1 MARLRAGAPITY
13 ITKLSGSSPY
23 ITKVTNAANSVP
35 SGLLASA
42 TAIISATYDQANA
55 TIYIRVYF
63 PGIFATL
70 SGFRMPLDKI
80 LGVFKIVST

>member
-13 ITKLSGSSPY
+13 VTKLSGRRPY
-23 ITKVTNAANSVP
+23 RTNVTTAANSVP

-42 TAIISATYDQANA
+42 TAIISATYDQAIA
-55 TIYIRVYF
+55 TIYMGGHF
-63 PGIFATL
+63 FGIFETL

-80 LGVFKIVST
+80 LLVF